1 MNSAGTPTKS
11 PAQTNHPWD
20 ILPYGEDALLL
31 RHPDCAAVAPLVAT
45 LKSLADP
52 RIGEIV
58 PSYGSILVLKGKPG
72 SFEGFSKKK
81 IRGADPDAQ
90 LDDLCELKNLIS
102 SVLNTS
108 RPIEAAPGK
117 TFLIPC
123 CYRMGPDLQE
133 AAQTLKLTPQ
143 DLIRLHSE
151 TQYTIFAVGFQPGFP
166 YAGWLPPELTGLP
179 RRGSPRTRV
188 EPGSVGITGRQTGI
202 YPGASPGGWNLIG
215 VTPCKLV
222 DLERGWFAFT
232 PGDRIRFVPI
242 GATEFDQ
249 RKGSE
254 PTWVEGGE
262 GFSLGVRP
270 RPSLIM

>member
-11 PAQTNHPWD
+11 QPQSNHLWE

-31 RHPDCAAVAPLVAT
+31 RHPDCAAVAPLVFA

-58 PSYGSILVLKGKPG
+58 PSYGSILVLKGKPS
-72 SFEGFSKKK
+72 SFERVTKSKF
-81 IRGADPDAQ
+81 REDSPDSG
-90 LDDLCELKNLIS
+90 LGDLYELKTLIS
-102 SVLNTS
+102 TVLNTP
-108 RPIEAAPGK
+108 RPIETTPGK
-117 TFLIPC
+117 TFLVPC
-123 CYRMGPDLQE
+123 CYEMGPDLQE
-133 AAQTLKLTPQ
+133 AAQSLKLTPEA
-143 DLIRLHSE
+143 LIRLHSK
-151 TQYTIFAVGFQPGFP
+151 TQYTIYAVGFQPGFP

-242 GATEFDQ
+242 DPAEFAQ
-249 RKGSE
+249 QQGSE
-254 PTWVEGGE
+254 PDLVEG
-262 GFSLGVRP
+262 
-270 RPSLIM
+270 

>member
-11 PAQTNHPWD
+11 PAQTNHLWE
-20 ILPYGEDALLL
+20 IIPYGEDALLL
-31 RHPDCAAVAPLVAT
+31 RHPDCAAVAPLVAA
-45 LKSLADP
+45 LKSLVDP

-58 PSYGSILVLKGKPG
+58 PSYGSILILKGKPASPKTIFMQPG
-72 SFEGFSKKK
+72 NHSGF
-81 IRGADPDAQ
+81 G
-90 LDDLCELKNLIS
+90 DLCELKNLILG
-102 SVLNTS
+102 VLDTPGQNPT
-108 RPIEAAPGK
+108 IPGK
-117 TFLIPC
+117 TLLVPC
-123 CYRMGPDLQE
+123 CYEMGPDLQA
-133 AAQTLKLTPQ
+133 AAQTLKLTPE
-143 DLIRLHSE
+143 DLIRLHSGTE
-151 TQYTIFAVGFQPGFP
+151 FTIFAVGFQPGFP

-242 GATEFDQ
+242 DPAEFAQ
-249 RKGSE
+249 RQGSE
-254 PTWVEGGE
+254 PEPVEG
-262 GFSLGVRP
+262 
-270 RPSLIM
+270 